1 MAYED
6 YVKKDLAGYW
16 YNSKYP
22 PNYEVNGSLYHGYK
36 DSVEETL
43 FYDFAVQRY
52 DLRFTYKGK
61 LYHFLSDCCIISSL
75 IQSMWHIAMNTTRW
89 NIRCFLMAT
98 LHWSN
103 SRLKARLLLTLL
115 TNLKMWSL
123 CNRPSL

>member
-1 MAYED
+1 MAHED

-61 LYHFLSDCCIISSL
+61 LYHFLSDSKHVAYCDEHYTVEYQVFPDGNAALEQFEIEGKPL
-75 IQSMWHIAMNTTRW
+75 IDLIDQLEDVESV
-89 NIRCFLMAT
+89 
-98 LHWSN
+98 
-103 SRLKARLLLTLL
+103 
-115 TNLKMWSL
+115 
-123 CNRPSL
+123 